1 MNGKSLI
8 LHPVGLLLVLLLAAC
23 GNNLEADL
31 LTYEESTEQLISLN
45 NEFND
50 TVNNMNFDKLQLM
63 YYGDEDVDIEYLQN
77 LKTEVDENLVPI
89 TDSLSEELDNI
100 EVTNSEIEE
109 AHSIISESVS
119 VKHDFTSQMS
129 SFLDS
134 YVLSIDSNS
143 QLVSLSQSFIT
154 HQEERDNIIESAESP
169 EEVAEINQLI
179 EVLNVNSEALDEHST
194 AFHNEKSVE
203 EKEQYAND
211 ILLPMLDEHIAA
223 LNALNIS
230 TDKATRARTI
240 SLEMYYNYR
249 TYFEERK
256 NVMASVENLQEV
268 SLQNVLPLVETA
280 ATLDS
285 QYKEALENKKNET
298 R

>member
-8 LHPVGLLLVLLLAAC
+8 LRPFALLIILVLAAC
-23 GNNLEADL
+23 GDNLKADL
-31 LTYEESTEQLISLN
+31 QTYEESTEQLISLN

-50 TVNNMNFDKLQLM
+50 TVNNMNFDKLQAM

-77 LKTEVDENLVPI
+77 LKTEVDKNLVPI
-89 TDSLSEELDNI
+89 IDSLSEELDNI
-100 EVTNSEIEE
+100 EVTNSELEE
-109 AHSIISESVS
+109 VHGIMSESVS
-119 VKHDFTSQMS
+119 VKQDFTSQMS

-134 YVLSIDSNS
+134 YVLSIDSNA

-154 HQEERDNIIESAESP
+154 HQEDRDNIIESAESA
-169 EEVAEINQLI
+169 EEIDEINKLI
-179 EVLNVNSEALDEHST
+179 LVLNANSEALDEHST
-194 AFHNEKSVE
+194 AFHNEKSVK

-211 ILLPMLDEHIAA
+211 ILLPMLDDHIAA

-230 TDKATRARTI
+230 TGKATHARTI

-256 NVMASVENLQEV
+256 NVMVSVENLQEV
-268 SLQNVLPLVETA
+268 SLENVLPLVETA

-285 QYKEALENKKNET
+285 QYKEELETKKNEA

>member
-8 LHPVGLLLVLLLAAC
+8 LRPLFLFPVLIIAAC
-23 GNNLEADL
+23 GNYLEADL
-31 LTYEESTEQLISLN
+31 HTYEESTEQLTGLN
-45 NEFND
+45 NEFNE
-50 TVNNMNFDKLQLM
+50 TVNNMNFDKLQAM

-77 LKTEVDENLVPI
+77 LKTEVDETLMPI
-89 TDSLSEELDNI
+89 TDSMTEELDSI
-100 EVTNSEIEE
+100 EVTNNELEE
-109 AHSIISESVS
+109 LHGTLIESVS
-119 VKHDFTSQMS
+119 VKQDFTQQMS
-129 SFLDS
+129 SFLNS

-154 HQEERDNIIESAESP
+154 HQEERDNIIESAESA
-169 EEVAEINQLI
+169 EEIDEINKLI
-179 EVLNVNSEALDEHST
+179 DVLNKNSEELDEHST

-203 EKEQYAND
+203 DKEKYAND
-211 ILLPMLDEHIAA
+211 ILLPMLDEHIEA
-223 LNALNIS
+223 LNSLNIS

-256 NVMASVENLQEV
+256 NVMMSVENLQEV
-268 SLQNVLPLVETA
+268 SLQNVLPLIETA

-285 QYKEALENKKNET
+285 QFKEALESKKNEA

>member
-8 LHPVGLLLVLLLAAC
+8 LRVQVLLAVLLLAAC

-31 LTYEESTEQLISLN
+31 NTYEESTEQLISLN
-45 NEFND
+45 NEFNE
-50 TVNNMNFDKLQLM
+50 TVNNMNFDKLQAM
-63 YYGDEDVDIEYLQN
+63 YNGDEDVDIEYLQN
-77 LKTEVDENLVPI
+77 LKMEVDENLVPI
-89 TDSLSEELDNI
+89 TESLSEELDNI
-100 EVTNSEIEE
+100 EVTNNELEE
-109 AHSIISESVS
+109 VHSIMSESVT
-119 VKHDFTSQMS
+119 VKQDFATQMS

-134 YVLSIDSNS
+134 YVLSIDSNA

-154 HQEERDNIIESAESP
+154 HQEDRDNIIESAESP
-169 EEVAEINQLI
+169 EEIDEINQLI
-179 EVLNVNSEALDEHST
+179 EVLNANSEALDEHST

-230 TDKATRARTI
+230 TDKATHARTI

-256 NVMASVENLQEV
+256 NVMVSVENLQEV

-285 QYKEALENKKNET
+285 QYEEALENKKNET

>member
-1 MNGKSLI
+1 M
-8 LHPVGLLLVLLLAAC
+8 
-23 GNNLEADL
+23 
-31 LTYEESTEQLISLN
+31 
-45 NEFND
+45 
-50 TVNNMNFDKLQLM
+50 
-63 YYGDEDVDIEYLQN
+63 DV
-77 LKTEVDENLVPI
+77 
-89 TDSLSEELDNI
+89 ELDNI

-143 QLVSLSQSFIT
+143 QLVSLSHSFIT

-256 NVMASVENLQEV
+256 KVMASVENLQEV